1 MIFYDNLEEIV
12 FHRHEMFDVDELVV
26 LSGYVGPKPIEKLQT
41 LPLKTSVIYGMYGSD
56 GIGQSLHKSLV
67 NLDET
72 ISNTNIFYSE
82 LPVHAKCYIW
92 KKKGKITTALVGS
105 ANFSINGLSNPY
117 KEVLAETTIDTFS
130 PLDTYVDRVLA
141 YCKRCNEIS
150 LEDTKANKKS
160 SNKSKN
166 EIEVDGVCRMSLL
179 NRSGEVSEKS
189 GLNWGLARLTGVHTS
204 QGDAYVAITIPMIE
218 RFPDLFPP
226 KLGKTLKT
234 TEGAKMNRQN
244 DAVEFIWDDGTTMEG
259 LLEGNQTIN
268 GIKYPKQ
275 LCSAPVKSILGK
287 YLRSRMGINDLDYQI
302 TKADLLN
309 YGRTDIS
316 ISIQGE
322 GVYELD
328 FSV

>member
-26 LSGYVGPKPIEKLQT
+26 LSGYVGPKPIERLKT
-41 LPLKTSVIYGMYGSD
+41 LPFKTSVIYGMYGAD
-56 GIGQSLHKSLV
+56 GIGQALHRSLIE
-67 NLDET
+67 LDAK
-72 ISNTNIFYSE
+72 IPNTDIFYSE

-92 KKKGKITTALVGS
+92 KKQGKITTALIGS
-105 ANFSINGLSNPY
+105 ANFSISGLSNPY
-117 KEVLAETTIDTFS
+117 KEVLAETTFDTFS
-130 PLDTYVDRVLA
+130 PLDTYVNRIMA
-141 YCKRCNEIS
+141 YCKRCSEITVD
-150 LEDTKANKKS
+150 DTKLKKKGTTTQE
-160 SNKSKN
+160 NT
-166 EIEVDGVCRMSLL
+166 IEVNGVCRMSLL
-179 NRSGEVSEKS
+179 NRYGEVSEKS
-189 GLNWGLARLTGVHTS
+189 GLNWGLARLTGGHTT

-218 RFPDLFPP
+218 RFPELFPP
-226 KLGKTLKT
+226 KLGKALKT

-259 LLEGNQTIN
+259 LLEGNQSID

-275 LCSAPVKSILGK
+275 LCSGPAKNILGK
-287 YLRSRMGINDLDYQI
+287 YLRSRMGITDLDYQI
-302 TKADLLN
+302 TKNDLLN

-316 ISIQGE
+316 ISSQGE